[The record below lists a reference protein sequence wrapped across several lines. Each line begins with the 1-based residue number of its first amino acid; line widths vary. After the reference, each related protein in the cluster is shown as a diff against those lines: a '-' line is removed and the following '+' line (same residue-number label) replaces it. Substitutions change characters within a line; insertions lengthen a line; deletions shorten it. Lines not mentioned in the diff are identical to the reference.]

1 MSAATFL
8 RSNFSVQNL
17 RVFGDATVSDD
28 LFVDDDEAVSGDLSV
43 DGTTSLVG
51 AVTLGASLTASV
63 GDIRATA
70 GQVRGATVR
79 SDGQLTVAS
88 GGISLE
94 GSILQN
100 SGNITVSAGTVG
112 ALGYTGGTIDISGAA
127 EFGASG
133 ADTFKAHGA
142 TAQSGL
148 QSAFVAQLGAFTD
161 PPTAPEMAALRSA
174 VNALLT
180 CDIDHGFMAPA

>member
-28 LFVDDDEAVSGDLSV
+28 LFVDDDEVVSGDLSV
-43 DGTTSLVG
+43 NGTTSLVG

-63 GDIRATA
+63 GDISATA

-79 SDGQLTVAS
+79 SDGQLTVAA
-88 GGISLE
+88 GGMSIE

-112 ALGYTGGTIDISGAA
+112 ALGYTGGTIDISGNA
-127 EFGASG
+127 EFGSNG
-133 ADTFKAHGA
+133 ADTFKVHG
-142 TAQSGL
+142 TGGSGV
-148 QSAFVAQLGAFTD
+148 QSAFVADPASPGAVYSEAEAD
-161 PPTAPEMAALRSA
+161 A
-174 VNALLT
+174 VRDAVVSVLT
-180 CDIDHGFMAPA
+180 CLKNHGFMAPA